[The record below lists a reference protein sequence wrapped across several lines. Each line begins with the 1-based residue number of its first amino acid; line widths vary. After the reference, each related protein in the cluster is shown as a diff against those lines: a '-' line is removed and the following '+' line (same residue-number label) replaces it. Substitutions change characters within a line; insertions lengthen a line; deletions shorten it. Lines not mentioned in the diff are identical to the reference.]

1 MLVPMRNLLDKA
13 TIEGYGVVAPNVI
26 NECTARVCIEAA
38 EACTADLG
46 CRLCISPGFGFSGAY
61 AGRNSCS
68 IIRPYCR

>member
-38 EACTADLG
+38 EELHAPLILDVAMYFTRIWFFWGVL
-46 CRLCISPGFGFSGAY
+46 R
-61 AGRNSCS
+61 GRNSW
-68 IIRPYCR
+68 IRSSVP